1 MPPLPVASS
10 AEVIRVLE
18 RVGYRRQRQ
27 AGSHITMVNPSQ
39 GFRNVVVP
47 QRKEMRKGTLRAI
60 IRQADLTVEQF
71 IELMGR

>member
-1 MPPLPVASS
+1 
-10 AEVIRVLE
+10 
-18 RVGYRRQRQ
+18 
-27 AGSHITMVNPSQ
+27 MVNPSQ